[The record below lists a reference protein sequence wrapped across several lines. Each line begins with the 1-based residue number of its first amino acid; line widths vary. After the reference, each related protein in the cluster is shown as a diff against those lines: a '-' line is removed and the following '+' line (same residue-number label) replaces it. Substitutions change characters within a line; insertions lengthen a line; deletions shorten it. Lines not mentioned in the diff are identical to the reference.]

1 MRTGAAKR
9 FALLPLLRSGAAKRF
24 ALLPLQP
31 FPLASDHLS
40 CVALLVASSALALY
54 SLLCFRSN
62 LALAMLVRAGSGAI
76 SSPKM

>member
-9 FALLPLLRSGAAKRF
+9 FALLPLLRD
-24 ALLPLQP
+24 P

-40 CVALLVASSALALY
+40 MCSVLVASSPLALH

-62 LALAMLVRAGSGAI
+62 LALAMLVRAGSAPPPLTAF
-76 SSPKM
+76 S